1 MGFFLELDS
10 YTLPSG
16 TFRTFGSEV
25 DHLSDYFAVS
35 YCRIRGPQ
43 CFICPFLHQSSHLL
57 RAYSVVMHTWLICVH
72 SCTKLPTESC
82 VLWRLAVL
90 GLNHH
95 MWQIVFLELWQLT
108 LGSDHSQGIQE
119 FNYKS
124 HFSYYLVKAVRVG
137 SVDLRLFNW
146 TTLNRAE

>member
-1 MGFFLELDS
+1 MGFSLQLDS
-10 YTLPSG
+10 YTLQAGLSG
-16 TFRTFGSEV
+16 PFGSEV
-25 DHLSDYFAVS
+25 PHLSNYFPLS
-35 YCRIRGPQ
+35 YCTIRGPQ
-43 CFICPFLHQSSHLL
+43 CFICPLLHQSSHLFT
-57 RAYSVVMHTWLICVH
+57 AYTVLMHTHVCILA
-72 SCTKLPTESC
+72 TKLPTESC

-95 MWQIVFLELWQLT
+95 MWQIFSLRLWQLI
-108 LGSDHSQGIQE
+108 LGSGHSQCIQE

-124 HFSYYLVKAVRVG
+124 HFSYYLVKAARVG